1 MSYWGSQ
8 VRVVYLQFPVLHFFI
23 ITIAYNSGVVID
35 YWHYYLSNYLSEK
48 NDSEFMNINNNNQLT
63 NQQVKLLITQLTDD
77 LQSISSFAGVLQYI
91 SPDKLVMFTTHM

>member
-1 MSYWGSQ
+1 
-8 VRVVYLQFPVLHFFI
+8 
-23 ITIAYNSGVVID
+23 
-35 YWHYYLSNYLSEK
+35 
-48 NDSEFMNINNNNQLT
+48 MNINNNNQLT